1 MQSVG
6 PNSKRPSGLSQQFVE
21 RLQAQVSKT
30 KGQAAKSDS
39 THARLAELQRIHE
52 QSKARHKA
60 DEERWQAKSDKAE
73 KGMTDMQTQLSRLQ
87 GQTAEEER
95 EKREEYYVQ
104 QRQRRALEVVARRS
118 AVQARQ
124 LSRMIDDMALAQS
137 LSALRERRLAVELQR
152 RSEEVS
158 FLRTTLTDVEGQLG
172 EERRMSS
179 EAWQHIDAV
188 LDNRGWEDDA
198 ARGYNVEE
206 SPPFISAAD
215 DEERA
220 VLDEGNELMQRLL
233 CAALDD
239 ERARVRRQQ
248 DDLDGLQAQYLATLE
263 ENVRLGETE
272 RALARAREEL
282 ETVEEAYEKGV
293 LEVMRA
299 HKGEEEVKRELSQS
313 RAEYDGLASKLRQ
326 FEKIG
331 KKIFQARAKEEAW
344 LEEREEL
351 LRELERSS
359 QYETAYQTL
368 RAQAQVLV
376 SQSTSYEAQM
386 KELSSLNTI
395 LASHTNPSQ
404 KILYLDRIRRELD
417 ERRVQTYVLLGEKEE
432 LQAQCRDL
440 KARLDVFC
448 KVDARLEDRP
458 RTAFKRVAREAPTA
472 ALSTVLCERSP
483 NRSPQRVHSILPKGS
498 DEGDLTVDDL
508 VAGL

>member
-1 MQSVG
+1 M
-6 PNSKRPSGLSQQFVE
+6 
-21 RLQAQVSKT
+21 SKT
-30 KGQAAKSDS
+30 KGQTAKSES
-39 THARLAELQRIHE
+39 THARLAELQRMHE

-60 DEERWQAKSDKAE
+60 DEDRWQARCDKAE
-73 KGMTDMQTQLSRLQ
+73 KGMTDMQAHLNRLQ
-87 GQTAEEER
+87 GQAAEEER
-95 EKREEYYVQ
+95 EEHYVQ
-104 QRQRRALEVVARRS
+104 QRQRRALEVVATRS

-124 LSRMIDDMALAQS
+124 LSRMIDDMAQSQS
-137 LSALRERRLAVELQR
+137 LSALRERRLVVELQQ

-158 FLRTTLTDVEGQLG
+158 FLRTTLTDVEGQLE

-179 EAWQHIDAV
+179 EAWRHVDAV
-188 LDNRGWEDDA
+188 LENRSWEDDA
-198 ARGYNVEE
+198 ACWCDVDT
-206 SPPFISAAD
+206 PPPSISAAD

-220 VLDEGNELMQRLL
+220 VLDEGSELMQRLL
-233 CAALDD
+233 YAALDD
-239 ERARVRRQQ
+239 ERARIRRQQ
-248 DDLDGLQAQYLATLE
+248 DDLDGLQGQYLATLE
-263 ENVRLGETE
+263 ENARLGETE
-272 RALARAREEL
+272 RALAKAREEL

-331 KKIFQARAKEEAW
+331 RKIFQARAKEEAW

-417 ERRVQTYVLLGEKEE
+417 ERRVQTHVLLGEKEE
-432 LQAQCRDL
+432 LQAQCREL

-458 RTAFKRVAREAPTA
+458 RTAFKRVAREAPAA
-472 ALSTVLCERSP
+472 ALSAILCERSP